1 MRLGWRSSSMQM
13 EEAADNKVRGV
24 STAGV
29 LIQLEHVAAM
39 SSAADITEYPPS
51 DVAKGASQRDKSTIS
66 VLNQAEGVGFK
77 FSKNPTRLR

>member
-39 SSAADITEYPPS
+39 SSAADITEYAPS
-51 DVAKGASQRDKSTIS
+51 DVAKKRLGVT
-66 VLNQAEGVGFK
+66 NQPSACSIKRCGVGFK
-77 FSKNPTRLR
+77 SLTLLHI